1 MISYRMSLI
10 ALCAG
15 VLFFSCKEEQPP
27 AVPAEPAKVP
37 VPTKYGV
44 TLPGLK
50 VVEATVEPGS
60 SLGRILASRGLR
72 APQIHQAAQASVG
85 IWDHKKLRDGD
96 SVAFFLDSASGGL
109 RHLVVRPDP
118 FHWIRF
124 DIDSV
129 PKVLDIR
136 RPIDTVRREV
146 RGTIESSLWNVMAAK
161 GMSASLIGRV
171 SDILAWQVDF
181 FALQV
186 GDEICLVYDELRVDG
201 RVAGEGDIHAV
212 SFRQGDSVSRDFL
225 FRRGEIDGYY
235 DEWGRPNRRAFL
247 KAPLQ
252 YSRISSRFT
261 GSRMHP
267 VLRIVRP
274 HFGVDYAAPS
284 GTPVVALG
292 DGTVILKG
300 WLGGGGNSL
309 KIRHGN
315 GYITGYMHLKAF
327 ASGLR
332 QGSRVRQGDLIGYVG
347 STGLSTGPHLD
358 FRVWDGIRPIDPLR
372 ISSPPS
378 PPLPDSLKVVFQAA
392 ITPLVA
398 ILDGRDSVA
407 AGKKVAQ
414 AP

>member
-1 MISYRMSLI
+1 MSLI
-10 ALCAG
+10 ALCTG
-15 VLFFSCKEEQPP
+15 VLLFSCKEEQPP
-27 AVPAEPAKVP
+27 AIPAEPAKAP

-50 VVEATVEPGS
+50 VVESTVEPGS
-60 SLGRILASRGLR
+60 SLGKILASRGLR
-72 APQIHQAAQASVG
+72 APQIHRAAQASVG

-136 RPIDTVRREV
+136 RPIDTLRREV

-161 GMSASLIGRV
+161 GLSASLIGRV

-235 DEWGRPNRRAFL
+235 DEQGRPNRRAFL

-378 PPLPDSLKVVFQAA
+378 PPLPDSLKTVFQAG
-392 ITPLVA
+392 IVPLVA
-398 ILDGRDSVA
+398 ILDGRDSVGA
-407 AGKKVAQ
+407 AKKIAQ